1 MKKILIAS
9 TFFLFSVLTWG
20 QTIQKKGVLSGNFQ
34 LDGTYYTDTVS
45 TKARPELFG
54 VNAYG
59 NFNYTYGDFSAGL
72 RYELYQPPMMGYDM
86 KYKGLGISYK
96 YLSYRSDNLT
106 FILGNFYE
114 QFGSGMILR
123 SYEEKTLGYDNA
135 LEGISVKYNPY
146 RGIYLKGLVGK
157 QRSFWESNGLIR
169 GIDGEF
175 IVNDIF
181 KIASEKIPYFTLG
194 GSFVSKYQ
202 DPTNTTLYLP
212 ANVGS
217 GAARMGILYKKINL
231 SGEYVYKANDPSAD
245 NNFIYK
251 EGQGLLINA
260 TYSTRGL
267 GIYLTAKRLDNMY
280 FRSDRNASGTAY
292 LINNPPAVAQEHT
305 YSLSAMYPFATQ
317 ANGEMGL
324 QSSIAYKFKKKSL
337 LGGKYGTKVTLS
349 YSDVYDIKRNAI
361 NENTAIGE
369 KGTMGYTSSFTEL
382 GQHMYVDANI
392 KIHKKISKKLKGS
405 FIQQYQEFDNTFF
418 HVGDYHATIY
428 TNITV
433 LDVTYKIN
441 KHNAIRTELEHL
453 YTQQDKGSWAMLM
466 LEYTISPHWFFVVW
480 DQWNYGNPVA
490 ANKEHFY
497 NASFG
502 YIKNSNRIQ
511 LSYGKQREG
520 VVCAGGVCR
529 FVPAFEGVMI
539 SMTSTF

>member
-1 MKKILIAS
+1 MRKIIIAS
-9 TFFLFSVLTWG
+9 SFFLFSILAWG
-20 QTIQKKGVLSGNFQ
+20 QNTQKRGVLSGNFQ
-34 LDGTYYTDTVS
+34 LDGTYYTDTTS
-45 TKARPELFG
+45 TKARPELYG
-54 VNAYG
+54 INAYG
-59 NFNYTYGDFSAGL
+59 NFNYTYGKFSAGL
-72 RYELYQPPMMGYDM
+72 RYELYQPSMMGYDM
-86 KYKGLGISYK
+86 KYKGLGIPYK
-96 YLSYRSDNLT
+96 YLTYRSDNMT
-106 FILGNFYE
+106 FTLGNFYE

-135 LEGISVKYNPY
+135 FEGVAVKYKPY

-157 QRSFWESNGLIR
+157 QRSFWETNGLIR

-181 KIASEKIPYFTLG
+181 KITSEKIPYFTLG

-202 DPTNTTLYLP
+202 DPTNATLYLP
-212 ANVGS
+212 ANVGA
-217 GAARMGILYKKINL
+217 GAARLGVLYKKVNI

-260 TYSTRGL
+260 TYSTKGL

-280 FRSDRNASGTAY
+280 FRSDRNAAGTAY

-324 QSSIAYKFKKKSL
+324 QSSIAYKLKKKSL
-337 LGGKYGTKVTLS
+337 LGGKYGTKITLS
-349 YSDVYDIKRNAI
+349 YSDVYDIKRNNI
-361 NENTAIGE
+361 NENIAIGE
-369 KGTMGYTSSFTEL
+369 KGTMGYSSSFTDL
-382 GQHMYVDANI
+382 GKHMYVDANI

-405 FIQQYQEFDNTFF
+405 FIQQYQEFDNTVF
-418 HVGDYHATIY
+418 HVGDYHSTIY
-428 TNITV
+428 TNISV

-441 KHNAIRTELEHL
+441 KHNAIRTEIEHL

-466 LEYTISPHWFFVVW
+466 LEYTVSPHWFFVVW
-480 DQWNYGNPVA
+480 DQWNYGNPIA

-497 NASFG
+497 NVSFG
-502 YIKNSNRIQ
+502 YIKNRNRIQ

-529 FVPAFEGVMI
+529 FVPAFEGLMI
-539 SMTSTF
+539 SITSTF